1 MKIKQRIGIV
11 IVSALATFGILFATL
26 GKPDYTK
33 CHAGMHH
40 RHCTEMKAK
49 NQEKISDFNK

>member
-11 IVSALATFGILFATL
+11 LVSALATFGILFATL

-33 CHAGMHH
+33 CHSGMHH
-40 RHCTEMKAK
+40 CNKTEMKSE
-49 NQEKISDFNK
+49 NQNNIK